1 MSLEMNTPMPSE
13 AATSPARVDIGNRL
27 KAVLGRSEVPSLLFL
42 VVLVIGLSMATPGFM
57 TLPNLRGVV
66 EQVAVVSIVALA
78 VNQVIIAGEIDV
90 STGSLVATCAF
101 AYGNIALAV
110 GGSWL
115 PLAGAL
121 AVGGA
126 VGAINGALATYG
138 RVPSIIATIG
148 MLFILRGAILLVG
161 GGGVLNLAGPSRL
174 FGLGS
179 LAGIPTSIVVV
190 VVLSA
195 AVELLSRGTLFGR
208 NVYAVGGNPRAAQAI
223 GLPVRRIR
231 LLTFVLSGS
240 SCGVAAAVLLGQI
253 GQLQA
258 TAATGLELRVVA
270 AVVLGGTS
278 IIGGRGSNAAPVIG
292 AVLVGV
298 ILNALTLN
306 RVPGTYELLVL
317 GALILAAI
325 SFDGVRSRL
334 SARS

>member
-1 MSLEMNTPMPSE
+1 MHEFSAPMTI
-13 AATSPARVDIGNRL
+13 ATRSASRGRVGARDWL
-27 KAVLGRSEVPSLLFL
+27 ATTLGRSEVPSLAFL
-42 VVLVIGLSMATPGFM
+42 VVLVACLSVATPGFM

-66 EQVAVVSIVALA
+66 EQVSVVSIVALA

-101 AYGNIALAV
+101 VYGNLALAV

-121 AVGGA
+121 AFGA
-126 VGAINGALATYG
+126 VIGAVNGALATYG

-148 MLFILRGAILLVG
+148 MLFILRGAILLAG
-161 GGGVLNLAGPSRL
+161 GSQVLNLDGPSRL
-174 FGLGS
+174 FGRGL
-179 LAGIPTSIVVV
+179 LAGVPTSIVV
-190 VVLSA
+190 LA
-195 AVELLSRGTLFGR
+195 TLALAVELLSRGTLFGR
-208 NVYAVGGNPRAAQAI
+208 NVYAIGGNARAAHAI
-223 GLPVRRIR
+223 GLPVRRVR
-231 LLTFVLSGS
+231 LLTFVLSGL
-240 SCGVAAAVLLGQI
+240 SCGIAAAVLLGQI

-278 IIGGRGSNAAPVIG
+278 ITGGRGSNAAPVIG
-292 AVLVGV
+292 ALLVGV

-325 SFDGVRSRL
+325 SLDGIRSRL

>member
-1 MSLEMNTPMPSE
+1 MTVAAP
-13 AATSPARVDIGNRL
+13 ATSRGRVVAGSRL
-27 KAVLGRSEVPSLLFL
+27 TTALGRSEVPSFVFL
-42 VVLVIGLSMATPGFM
+42 VVLVACLSVATPGFM

-66 EQVAVVSIVALA
+66 EQVVVVSIVALA

-101 AYGNIALAV
+101 VYGNLALAV

-121 AVGGA
+121 VVGA
-126 VGAINGALATYG
+126 VIGAVNGALATYG
-138 RVPSIIATIG
+138 RVPSIIVTIG
-148 MLFILRGAILLVG
+148 MLFILRGAVLLAAG
-161 GGGVLNLAGPSRL
+161 AQVLNLDGSSRL

-179 LAGIPTSIVVV
+179 LAGVPTSIVVL
-190 VVLSA
+190 VVLA
-195 AVELLSRGTLFGR
+195 VAVELLSRGTLFGR
-208 NVYAVGGNPRAAQAI
+208 NVYAIGGNPRAAHAI
-223 GLPVRRIR
+223 GLPVRRVR
-231 LLTFVLSGS
+231 LLTFVLSGL
-240 SCGVAAAVLLGQI
+240 SCGIAAAVLLGQI

-292 AVLVGV
+292 AILVGV

-325 SFDGVRSRL
+325 SVDGIRSRL